1 MTNTAVIYGDSLY
14 DLCTEENLTEELL
27 SQTGT
32 VKDIFEDNP
41 DYIRVLNEPSVP
53 KADRLKLLDE
63 AFAGK
68 IHAYLLNFLK
78 LLCEKGIIA
87 EYCNCAKQY
96 KKRYCIDNGI
106 VEATVTSAVK
116 LNEQQREQLIAKLEK
131 ISGNKIVLIEKIDD
145 KFIAG
150 LKVDMDGK
158 QYDGT
163 VSERIKTIRKAVS
176 DIIV

>member
-14 DLCTEENLTEELL
+14 DLCAEENLTGELL
-27 SQTGT
+27 SQTGA

-41 DYIRVLNEPSVP
+41 DYIRVLNEPSLP

-63 AFAGK
+63 AFGGK

-96 KKRYCIDNGI
+96 NKRYCMDNGI
-106 VEATVTSAVK
+106 VEATVTSAVR
-116 LNEQQREQLIAKLEK
+116 LSEQQKEKLTARLEK
-131 ISGNKIVLIEKIDD
+131 ISGKKVVLIEKIDD

-163 VSERIKTIRKAVS
+163 VSERINTIRKAVS

>member
-14 DLCTEENLTEELL
+14 DLCAEENLTGELL
-27 SQTGT
+27 SQTGA

-41 DYIRVLNEPSVP
+41 DYIRVLNEPSLP

-63 AFAGK
+63 AFGGK

-96 KKRYCIDNGI
+96 KKRYCRDNGI
-106 VEATVTSAVK
+106 VEATVTSAVR
-116 LNEQQREQLIAKLEK
+116 LSEQQKEKLTARLEK
-131 ISGNKIVLIEKIDD
+131 ISGKKVVLIEKIDD
-145 KFIAG
+145 KFIAR

-163 VSERIKTIRKAVS
+163 VSERINTIRKAVL